1 LFIRIKHAGQALS
14 TIPFPANN
22 EHNKPDSRRL
32 NDLAERPRRSISI
45 PANAAPGQDG
55 LLTLG
60 ARVRSGREALGISL
74 REFARRLK
82 VSPSLISQIERG
94 RAMPSVGTLYSI
106 ANELDLSFDDMF
118 NPAEHASERI
128 DPATPLQGVEPQDGR
143 VVQRGQDRKVIRLAG
158 GVQWERLT
166 PQHDEQVE
174 FLHVTYEVGASSC
187 PPDSL
192 IRHPGREYAYVLSG
206 RLGIQ
211 VGFEEYELLPGDS
224 SSFSAQTPHRIWT
237 IGNEPVHA
245 IWVICNRYAR

>member
-1 LFIRIKHAGQALS
+1 LS
-14 TIPFPANN
+14 TIPSPAHNG
-22 EHNKPDSRRL
+22 HNKPDSKRL
-32 NDLAERPRRSISI
+32 NDHPERTRRSISI
-45 PANAAPGQDG
+45 PANAAPGQEG

-60 ARVRSGREALGISL
+60 TRVRSGREARSISL
-74 REFARRLK
+74 REFARRLG

-94 RAMPSVGTLYSI
+94 RAMPSVGTLYAI
-106 ANELDLSFDDMF
+106 ANELDLGFDDMF
-118 NPAEHASERI
+118 NPAKHSG
-128 DPATPLQGVEPQDGR
+128 ATPSLAGSQPDTEGQDGR
-143 VVQRGQDRKVIRLAG
+143 VLQRAQDRKVIRLAG

-166 PQHDEQVE
+166 PEHDEQVE
-174 FLHVTYEVGASSC
+174 FLHVIYEVGASSC

-224 SSFSAQTPHRIWT
+224 SSFSAQTPHRIWA